1 MTRTIVTL
9 FLFFTVVTITFAQVS
24 TDCISGTV
32 VGKDSGEPLPFAT
45 VQFFLDGQFLNGK
58 TTDLDGKFSVCG
70 LPEGKKVD
78 LQIDYTGYATA
89 EVTGVLVG
97 KIMGHIAL
105 DNSEVILEEIVVR
118 EFRKP
123 LINQDNTTSGQAVS
137 SEQIRNL
144 PTRNVN
150 QVSNVAA
157 GASSAKEGR
166 KVNIRGSRANATQ
179 YYVDGVRVSASQAIT
194 RDPEVAEQYNG
205 IAENI
210 FKLTKDENI
219 STISTDVDR
228 AAYANIRRFLNSGQL
243 PPADAVRSE
252 EMINYFN
259 YEDPNPETKNDIA
272 LRTEF
277 MTCPWNPQ
285 NQLLRVSAKT
295 MPIANADVP
304 ASNLVFLLDVSG
316 SMNSSNKLPL
326 VKQSLKLLTQS
337 LRQEDKVSIVVYA
350 GAAGLVLPATSD
362 PATIIAAL
370 DKLSSGGST
379 AGGAGIELA
388 YKTAAENFIQGGN
401 NRIILATDGD
411 FNVGISDQSALV
423 SLIEKK
429 RETGIYLTVLGF
441 GSGNYQE
448 GTMQLLADKGNGNH
462 GYIDSPAEARK
473 VLVEEFGGTLYTV
486 AKDVKLQLEF
496 DKKAIASYRL
506 IGYENRLLNTED
518 FDDDTKDAAEMGA
531 GHNVTVLYEI
541 VPARG
546 FNQTQVMADLRLRF
560 KPNTGGKSKKI
571 TVPVGT
577 EYIPEN
583 MTSNDLR
590 WSAAV
595 AEFAMLLRGSEHKGE
610 ANWAHC
616 LEMAKN
622 ARGSDANGYRAE
634 MIGLVE
640 AAQRISLKSKR

>member
-1 MTRTIVTL
+1 MKYLFSLFALLSVLTLTAQADCLKGRIVDESGSEL
-9 FLFFTVVTITFAQVS
+9 IGVS
-24 TDCISGTV
+24 IHLKGTSTGTV
-32 VGKDSGEPLPFAT
+32 SDI
-45 VQFFLDGQFLNGK
+45 
-58 TTDLDGKFSVCG
+58 DGKFTLCG
-70 LPEGKKVD
+70 LSAGQKVD
-78 LQIDYTGYATA
+78 LTISYTGYLTQ
-89 EVTGVLVG
+89 EKSVVVG
-97 KIMGHIAL
+97 ESLGTIVVSAAHVA
-105 DNSEVILEEIVVR
+105 LEEVVV
-118 EFRKP
+118 
-123 LINQDNTTSGQAVS
+123 TAY
-137 SEQIRNL
+137 
-144 PTRNVN
+144 
-150 QVSNVAA
+150 
-157 GASSAKEGR
+157 
-166 KVNIRGSRANATQ
+166 ATQ
-179 YYVDGVRVSASQAIT
+179 HRRDYNSVARPAPTARKERAKGKRRRNSKTASP
-194 RDPEVAEQYNG
+194 RRPDPVKNESYNK
-205 IAENI
+205 IKPNT
-210 FKLTKDENI
+210 FVKTKDENI

-295 MPIANADVP
+295 MPIATADVP

-362 PATIIAAL
+362 PAMIIAAL

-388 YKTAAENFIQGGN
+388 YKTAAKNFIQGGN

-411 FNVGISDQSALV
+411 FNVGIRDQSALV

-429 RETGIYLTVLGF
+429 RESGIYLTVLGF
-441 GSGNYQE
+441 GTGNYQE

-496 DKKAIASYRL
+496 NKKAISSYRL

-531 GHNVTVLYEI
+531 GHNVTVLYEL

-546 FNQTQVMADLRLRF
+546 FNKAKDMADLRLRF
-560 KPNTGGKSKKI
+560 KSNTGGASKKI
-571 TVPVGT
+571 TAPVAA
-577 EYIPEN
+577 EYISGN

-595 AEFAMLLRGSEHKGE
+595 AEFAMLLRDSEYKGE
-610 ANWAHC
+610 ASWGHC

-622 ARGSDANGYRAE
+622 AQGIDVNGYRKE
-634 MIGLVE
+634 MIGLIE
-640 AAQRISLKSKR
+640 AAQRISLNTKR